1 MAADNMHLT
10 GELTMDSVG
19 DQLDALAASL
29 PEEIDLSAIERVDS
43 AGLAL
48 LLELQARAAA
58 SGRTIDFR
66 FPPTSLQ
73 VLARLSQVE
82 ELLGWASS
90 EASS

>member
-1 MAADNMHLT
+1 MAADGTRLT
-10 GELTMDSVG
+10 GELTMESVS
-19 DQLDALAASL
+19 DQLASL
-29 PEEIDLSAIERVDS
+29 GKAIPEHIDLSAVERVDS

-82 ELLGWASS
+82 GLLGWSS
-90 EASS
+90 SDTPS